1 MGNIMRVPKL
11 AETIAERWRGLKKFA
26 ADLAAQL
33 PGLGPR
39 GNQGIK
45 QNLAILEAWIRAA
58 LLALAEQVELPARRK
73 MRRKAEA
80 VAKPTERAS
89 SERRLGFRAIE
100 PDEYEKQRLSEK
112 AAKTRFDIS
121 QFSGGGPRSAHDPR
135 PAYRRR
141 LAAIEAVLD
150 GPEVYA
156 RRVKQRLEAR
166 AKRPPVKHVTVTH
179 RSALPDLLQVSRHSD
194 LGRYVWYNDSS

>member
-1 MGNIMRVPKL
+1 MGNNMQVPKL
-11 AETIAERWRGLKKFA
+11 AETMAERWRGLKKFA

-33 PGLGPR
+33 PGLGSR
-39 GNQGIK
+39 GNRGLK

-58 LLALAEQVELPARRK
+58 LITLAEQVELPARRTR
-73 MRRKAEA
+73 RRKAEA
-80 VAKPTERAS
+80 VAEPTERTS
-89 SERRLGFRAIE
+89 SERRPGFRAIE

-141 LAAIEAVLD
+141 LAAIEAVLEA
-150 GPEVYA
+150 PEIYA
-156 RRVKQRLEAR
+156 RRVKQRLDER
-166 AKRPPVKHVTVTH
+166 AKRPPVKHVTITH
-179 RSALPDLLQVSRHSD
+179 RSALPDLLQVSPHSD

>member
-1 MGNIMRVPKL
+1 M
-11 AETIAERWRGLKKFA
+11 
-26 ADLAAQL
+26 
-33 PGLGPR
+33 GPR
-39 GNQGIK
+39 GNRGLK

-58 LLALAEQVELPARRK
+58 LLTLAEQVELPARRTL
-73 MRRKAEA
+73 RRKAEA
-80 VAKPTERAS
+80 VAEPAGRAPT
-89 SERRLGFRAIE
+89 ERRLGFRAIE
-100 PDEYEKQRLSEK
+100 PDAYEKQRMAEN

-135 PAYRRR
+135 PSYRCR

-150 GPEVYA
+150 APELYA
-156 RRVKQRLEAR
+156 RRVKQRLDAR

-179 RSALPDLLQVSRHSD
+179 RSALPDLLQVSPHSD

>member
-1 MGNIMRVPKL
+1 MQVPKL
-11 AETIAERWRGLKKFA
+11 AESLAERWRGLKKFA

-33 PGLGPR
+33 PTLTRR
-39 GNQGIK
+39 GNRGVK

-58 LLALAEQVELPARRK
+58 LLTLAEQVELPARRELP
-73 MRRKAEA
+73 RKGEAIAEPA
-80 VAKPTERAS
+80 VRAS
-89 SERRLGFRAIE
+89 SVRRLGFRAIE
-100 PDEYEKQRLSEK
+100 PDEYEKQRLAEK

-135 PAYRRR
+135 PSYRRR
-141 LAAIEAVLD
+141 LAAIEAVLEA
-150 GPEVYA
+150 PERYA
-156 RRVKQRLEAR
+156 RRVKRKLDER

-179 RSALPDLLQVSRHSD
+179 RSALPDLLQVSPHSD